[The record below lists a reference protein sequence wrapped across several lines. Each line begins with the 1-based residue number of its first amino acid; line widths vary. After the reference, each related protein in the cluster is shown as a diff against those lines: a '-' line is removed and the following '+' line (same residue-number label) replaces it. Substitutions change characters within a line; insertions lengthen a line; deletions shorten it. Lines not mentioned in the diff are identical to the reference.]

1 MGLERPSHDSTDH
14 QFLDQ
19 SHVID
24 IHRLLEH
31 LRKLAVFLMFDRLYA
46 DIMALADAPL
56 DTERNR
62 QMRLIIVIDEA
73 RPLEVQAWQP

>member
-14 QFLDQ
+14 EFLDQ

-31 LRKLAVFLMFDRLYA
+31 LRKLAVFLMLDRLYA
-46 DIMALADAPL
+46 EIMAFADAPL
-56 DTERNR
+56 DADANR

-73 RPLEVQAWQP
+73 RPVEVQASQP